1 MAKCRA
7 LCIRRRA
14 APSIPG
20 ARSRSRIA
28 ERCGRSSSATRTP
41 PRKVSPPRQRKGRQA
56 GEMRKP
62 SLAVSVYLGLKQEIF
77 DFRLL
82 PGDRFTES
90 EIAQR
95 LNVSRTP
102 VREALYRLERE
113 GYLQVQFRSGW
124 SVRELD
130 FRQFDELYDL
140 RIALESACVRILCDR
155 DQRPDLQELKS
166 VWLVTPK
173 RWLRDGER
181 VCALD
186 EAFHG
191 TLVAATGNREIMRCH
206 QEVTERIRL
215 LRRLDFTEPSRISA
229 TYQEHGQVLR
239 AVLRG
244 SADRAVGLLRRHI
257 ETSKAEVRKISLH
270 KLYSAR
276 RR

>member
-1 MAKCRA
+1 
-7 LCIRRRA
+7 LNHT
-14 APSIPG
+14 AP
-20 ARSRSRIA
+20 
-28 ERCGRSSSATRTP
+28 RTP
-41 PRKVSPPRQRKGRQA
+41 AKNA
-56 GEMRKP
+56 GSAARPMMVAAAEARKP
-62 SLAVSVYLGLKQEIF
+62 SLAASVYFGIKREIF

-95 LNVSRTP
+95 LHVSRTP

-140 RIALESACVRILCDR
+140 RIALETACVQTLCNR
-155 DQRPDLQELKS
+155 DSLPDLEVLKS
-166 VWLVTPK
+166 VWLVAPK
-173 RWLRDGER
+173 HRQRDGEQ

-186 EAFHG
+186 ESFHG
-191 TLVAATGNREIMRCH
+191 ALVAATGNREMMRCH

-215 LRRLDFTEPSRISA
+215 LRRLDFTEAARITA
-229 TYQEHGQVLR
+229 TYEEHAKILR
-239 AVLRG
+239 AILSG
-244 SADRAVGLLRRHI
+244 NAQRAIALLRRHI